1 MSQHHAT
8 GALAGRV
15 AIITGASA
23 GIGEAS
29 AHRLVRD
36 GARVV
41 LNARRGQR
49 LESLANDL
57 NSHAGRTV
65 AALAV
70 GDAADD
76 AVIALMFEAARD
88 AFDTPADLVLVNAG
102 RGLRGGI
109 TDSDA
114 SEWEAMIRTNLLG
127 AMRLLRRAAAELRA
141 VGPDPDS
148 ADDDGDAWTTRPRDI
163 VVLGSTVGRHISPFS
178 SAYGATKFGVASLA
192 EALRREL
199 GPKGVRVSLIEPG
212 IVRSEFQE
220 AAGYDPQSF
229 GEFMERVG
237 PVLTPADV
245 ADSVAWLCSRP
256 AAVHACDIVIRPT
269 RQEYP

>member
-1 MSQHHAT
+1 MRDPQTS
-8 GALAGRV
+8 GALSGRV

-29 AHRLVRD
+29 AHRFVQD

-49 LESLANDL
+49 LESLAATL
-57 NSHAGRTV
+57 NRNAGRTV
-65 AALAV
+65 AVPAI
-70 GDAADD
+70 GDAADED
-76 AVIALMFEAARD
+76 VIASMFEAARA
-88 AFDTPADLVLVNAG
+88 AFETPADLVVVNAG

-141 VGPDPDS
+141 SGPDPDS
-148 ADDDGDAWTTRPRDI
+148 ADDDGDSWTTRPRDI

-220 AAGYDPQSF
+220 AAGYDQQSF
-229 GEFMERVG
+229 GAFMERVG

-245 ADSVAWLCSRP
+245 ADSIAWLCSRP
-256 AAVHACDIVIRPT
+256 AAVHVCDIMIRPT